1 MLRVTA
7 APSTH
12 SPPIKFLRT
21 AVMFSSQQVFL
32 AKAGTF
38 IVESPTGNQELLGKG
53 VVTYTEAALAVER
66 VGGVD
71 RLYANADYSVSERS
85 RVHENASKYKV
96 RAAVLIQS
104 EPIRL

>member
-1 MLRVTA
+1 
-7 APSTH
+7 
-12 SPPIKFLRT
+12 
-21 AVMFSSQQVFL
+21 MFSSQQVFL
-32 AKAGTF
+32 AHKAGTF

-85 RVHENASKYKV
+85 RSVARSRKL
-96 RAAVLIQS
+96 AVVTGTALS
-104 EPIRL
+104 R

>member
-1 MLRVTA
+1 
-7 APSTH
+7 
-12 SPPIKFLRT
+12 
-21 AVMFSSQQVFL
+21 
-32 AKAGTF
+32 
-38 IVESPTGNQELLGKG
+38 LLGKG

-96 RAAVLIQS
+96 RASVLIQS

>member
-1 MLRVTA
+1 
-7 APSTH
+7 
-12 SPPIKFLRT
+12 
-21 AVMFSSQQVFL
+21 MFSSQQVFL

-85 RVHENASKYKV
+85 REHENASKYKV